1 MWSKVF
7 KISISGFSIHKELT
21 RKLEVEQCSTK
32 PLAEILS
39 CWKKELAVAL
49 NRAEIKCKV
58 PALEYTDFD
67 ASHIEDCTN
76 TEDALV
82 VENIIYQ
89 VSQDN
94 LKKGVCDGA
103 KPCETSDFVYLTIKQ
118 FSRYTLTKGNKVI
131 KMT

>member
-21 RKLEVEQCSTK
+21 RKLAVEQCSMK
-32 PLAEILS
+32 PLSEILS

-49 NRAEIKCKV
+49 SRAEIKCKV

-67 ASHIEDCTN
+67 TSHLEYCTN
-76 TEDALV
+76 IEDALV
-82 VENIIYQ
+82 VETFIYE

-103 KPCETSDFVYLTIKQ
+103 KPCETSEFVYLTIKQ
-118 FSRYTLTKGNKVI
+118 FSRYTLTKGI
-131 KMT
+131 